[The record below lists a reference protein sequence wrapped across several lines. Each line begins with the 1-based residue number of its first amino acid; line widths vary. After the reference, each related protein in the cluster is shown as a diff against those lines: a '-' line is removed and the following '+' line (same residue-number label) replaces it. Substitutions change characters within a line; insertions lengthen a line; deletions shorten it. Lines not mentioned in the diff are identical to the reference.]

1 MTSWYRE
8 KADEVLKMSYVVPTL
23 SRTRKVVSPL
33 DTTSLFLLRC
43 FKLHAFGAQITT
55 VLVIPHGR
63 GGEPENE
70 ATWVHKPECVA
81 VFICD
86 TFTF

>member
-23 SRTRKVVSPL
+23 SRTRKVVSLL

-43 FKLHAFGAQITT
+43 FKLCAFGAQITT
-55 VLVIPHGR
+55 VLVIPRGR

-70 ATWVHKPECVA
+70 ATWVHKPECAA